1 MVFSLPWSFG
11 VLVTCFPYEI
21 SMEAFVLFGLV
32 SLSVSLGAL
41 MGPSFPTSQRLALL
55 PHFSKAVTGLLR
67 IWYDLSVIPLNT
79 IIPPQCRTSG
89 YELTT
94 QGVLT
99 ESTSKLRR
107 NRNTAYIGNLI
118 TLTEGL

>member
-1 MVFSLPWSFG
+1 
-11 VLVTCFPYEI
+11 
-21 SMEAFVLFGLV
+21 
-32 SLSVSLGAL
+32 
-41 MGPSFPTSQRLALL
+41 MGPSFPASRRLALL

-89 YELTT
+89 HELTA
-94 QGVLT
+94 QGILT
-99 ESTSKLRR
+99 ESMSKLRR